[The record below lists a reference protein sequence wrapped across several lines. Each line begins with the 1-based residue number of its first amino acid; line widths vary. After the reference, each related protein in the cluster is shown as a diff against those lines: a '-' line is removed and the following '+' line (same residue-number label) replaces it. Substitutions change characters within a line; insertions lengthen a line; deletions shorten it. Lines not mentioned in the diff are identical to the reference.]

1 MTNKEK
7 KQILKNLDDDEKY
20 YGDYGKQYL
29 SNSDIGAL
37 LKDPLSFKKPIVGN
51 PNLIKGGY
59 FHTLVLEPDK
69 LEQYKII
76 NSTSRNSKIY
86 KELSGGEMCL
96 LQKEAD
102 QLQLLRDKLMANN
115 VCRDLIQEID
125 VEY

>member
-20 YGDYGKQYL
+20 YGSYGKQYL

-59 FHTLVLEPDK
+59 FHTLVLH
-69 LEQYKII
+69 
-76 NSTSRNSKIY
+76 
-86 KELSGGEMCL
+86 
-96 LQKEAD
+96 
-102 QLQLLRDKLMANN
+102 
-115 VCRDLIQEID
+115 
-125 VEY
+125 